1 MQSIELNL
9 IFRQIKSIHGKLKD
23 EKQLDCISF
32 IDLHC
37 KMIDC
42 HSKRKKKTTT
52 ILNMT
57 DTHGCSHF
65 RIMDKINKIVNK
77 VYHIS
82 LGI

>member
-9 IFRQIKSIHGKLKD
+9 IFRQIKSIYGKLKD

-32 IDLHC
+32 IDLHF

-42 HSKRKKKTTT
+42 HSKWKKTTT
-52 ILNMT
+52 ILNIA
-57 DTHGCSHF
+57 DTHGCNRF
-65 RIMDKINKIVNK
+65 RIMDKVNKFVNK